1 MGDAPPDS
9 PAGASPAA
17 HARPEAPATDGL
29 ARAVGAAEGLS
40 AALWEALSEELR
52 APEAPARDRAVAELA
67 ERLVQVSS
75 TVALLAGRAASAR
88 GGATPAG
95 ASEAPGAT
103 FPGPQAGPLPGPQA
117 GPLSEPPAGPFPEPP
132 ARVPEI
138 AIHDARGEGP
148 AAWVQAIG
156 AGLERYARDALPFG
170 VLLVEVLDVERLAQ
184 AEPAAELTRLLVE
197 VEGALRR
204 ELRPPDGITLESR
217 GRWWLTVPQ
226 ADARGAWALAE
237 RLAGAVRGAV
247 DHRGVPLEVGVGIA
261 TCPEDGRDASTLA
274 AHADVGLY
282 AARAAGRSL
291 PPERAG

>member
-9 PAGASPAA
+9 RSAVSPATRA
-17 HARPEAPATDGL
+17 WPGAAATDGL
-29 ARAVGAAEGLS
+29 TRAVGAAEGLS
-40 AALWEALSEELR
+40 AALWEALNEELR
-52 APEAPARDRAVAELA
+52 APPAPARDRAVAELA

-75 TVALLAGRAASAR
+75 TVALLAGRAASTR
-88 GGATPAG
+88 DD
-95 ASEAPGAT
+95 ASSAAAVES
-103 FPGPQAGPLPGPQA
+103 PLA
-117 GPLSEPPAGPFPEPP
+117 SLPEPP
-132 ARVPEI
+132 AAAPEI

-156 AGLERYARDALPFG
+156 ASLERYARDALPFA

-184 AEPAAELTRLLVE
+184 AEPVAELTRLLVQ